1 MTIRNWLRLFW
12 TTLLAGSA
20 AALAAGGVLVA
31 LFPDFTLMELSEP
44 GFNWQ
49 TGSLIVFAGA
59 AVSVVSHIGF
69 FSYLIVRDIFLG
81 ILRSHKLWNIFQ
93 LIVTAVC
100 FEIMVYMR
108 WTYNGGAEEGGWFP
122 YTLLPSVMA
131 LVAFAIAYWKIKWTN
146 RAALVPTLFF
156 MFVGTFIE
164 VTPALRYNTLSIV
177 FMLVPLWASNAW
189 QILMLPRF
197 LRRTKEQA

>member
-12 TTLLAGSA
+12 STLLAGSA
-20 AALAAGGVLVA
+20 ASLAAGMILIA
-31 LFPDFTLMELSEP
+31 LFEDFTLMELSEP

-49 TGSLIVFAGA
+49 TLSLILFAGS

-93 LIVTAVC
+93 IILAAVS
-100 FEIMVYMR
+100 FEIMVYVR
-108 WTYNGGAEEGGWFP
+108 WSYNGGAEAGSWLP
-122 YTLLPSVMA
+122 YTILPMVMA
-131 LVAFAIAYWKIKWTN
+131 GVAFGVSYWKVKRTN
-146 RAALVPTLFF
+146 RSAMIPTIFF

-164 VTPALRYNTLSIV
+164 VTPALRYNDLSIV
-177 FMLVPLWASNAW
+177 FMLIPLWASNAW
-189 QILMLPRF
+189 QILMLPRY
-197 LRRTKEQA
+197 LKKTKEQA